1 MKMVK
6 PNKVKRNGNT
16 FEQSLDD
23 SDFIAD
29 YKEWK
34 DHCLSI
40 DESRLMVK
48 NETTLYDFLFN
59 HVFNN
64 IREGSVNRNRDGE
77 GAREALEVIEGLLED
92 NDGITVAKAKIIN
105 SMADVI
111 FALKDDTL
119 DPKDILFTE
128 YEEDEQGDKVRPVEV
143 RGHYRTEKYAEKHG
157 GEATPSE
164 WRAGKNPPHMALFS
178 EGESEFAKPKGL
190 YYILKEAKA
199 GVGKK
204 GEKAIIDY
212 VYVNNLVLSE
222 SKTVTELE
230 KLAEVE
236 KYADKVVN
244 NTAFWKGGKLL
255 IPKLRKD
262 LQRQIFR
269 INRGKKEQTAVRA
282 LTGAG
287 ALTDNNSLAGTIERF
302 KINRATSLPLI
313 KLIENA
319 LKRKGTNKAPDGYRA
334 WQNERK
340 GGFDYRKTRREKFGE
355 DAQGNLDNKVI
366 SKMWQSH
373 LWRS

>member
-1 MKMVK
+1 MVK

-40 DESRLMVK
+40 DESALMVK
-48 NETTLYDFLFN
+48 GETTLYDFLFN

-64 IREGSVNRNRDGE
+64 IREGSVNSGRDGE
-77 GAREALEVIEGLLED
+77 GAREALEVVEGLLED
-92 NDGITVAKAKIIN
+92 KDGITVAKAKIIN
-105 SMADVI
+105 SMADIV
-111 FALKDDTL
+111 FELKDTTL

-157 GEATPSE
+157 GDATPSE

-204 GEKAIIDY
+204 GEKTTITY
-212 VYVNNLVLSE
+212 VEVNNLVLSE
-222 SKTVTELE
+222 TKTVTELE

-236 KYADKVVN
+236 KYADKIVN
-244 NTAFWKGGKLL
+244 NTAFWKGGKLM
-255 IPKLRKD
+255 IPKLRKNI
-262 LQRQIFR
+262 QQQIFR

-334 WQNERK
+334 WQSERK
-340 GGFDYRKTRREKFGE
+340 GGFDYRKTRREKYGE
-355 DAQGNLDNKVI
+355 NAKGNLDNKVI
-366 SKMWQSH
+366 SKMWQSF

>member
-1 MKMVK
+1 MVK

-40 DESRLMVK
+40 DESALMVK
-48 NETTLYDFLFN
+48 GETTLYDFLFN

-64 IREGSVNRNRDGE
+64 IREGSVNSGRDGE
-77 GAREALEVIEGLLED
+77 GAREALEVVEGLLED
-92 NDGITVAKAKIIN
+92 KDGITVAKAKIIN
-105 SMADVI
+105 SMADIV
-111 FALKDDTL
+111 FELKDTTL

-143 RGHYRTEKYAEKHG
+143 RGHYRTEKYADKHG
-157 GEATPSE
+157 GKAVDSE
-164 WRAGKNPPHMALFS
+164 WLAGKNPPHMALFS
-178 EGESEFAKPKGL
+178 EGESDFAKPKGL

-204 GEKAIIDY
+204 GEKTTITY
-212 VYVNNLVLSE
+212 VEVNNLVLSE
-222 SKTVTELE
+222 TKTVTELE

-236 KYADKVVN
+236 KYADKIVN
-244 NTAFWKGGKLL
+244 NTAFWKGGKLM
-255 IPKLRKD
+255 IPKLRKNI
-262 LQRQIFR
+262 QQQIFR

-334 WQNERK
+334 WQSERK
-340 GGFDYRKTRREKFGE
+340 GGFDYRKTRREKYGE
-355 DAQGNLDNKVI
+355 NAKGNLDNKVI
-366 SKMWQSH
+366 SKMWQSF

>member
-1 MKMVK
+1 MVK

-40 DESRLMVK
+40 DESALMVK
-48 NETTLYDFLFN
+48 GETTLYDFLFN

-64 IREGSVNRNRDGE
+64 IREGSVNSGRDGE
-77 GAREALEVIEGLLED
+77 GAREALEVVEGLLED
-92 NDGITVAKAKIIN
+92 KDGITVAKAKIIN
-105 SMADVI
+105 SMADIV
-111 FALKDDTL
+111 FELKDTTL

-143 RGHYRTEKYAEKHG
+143 RGHYRTEKYADKHG
-157 GEATPSE
+157 GKAVDSE
-164 WRAGKNPPHMALFS
+164 WLAGKNPPHMALFS
-178 EGESEFAKPKGL
+178 EGESDFAKPKGL

-204 GEKAIIDY
+204 GEKTTITY
-212 VYVNNLVLSE
+212 VEVNNLVLSE
-222 SKTVTELE
+222 TKTVTELE

-236 KYADKVVN
+236 KYADKIVN
-244 NTAFWKGGKLL
+244 NTAFWKGGKLM

-262 LQRQIFR
+262 LQQQIFR

-334 WQNERK
+334 WQSERK
-340 GGFDYRKTRREKFGE
+340 GGFDYRKTRREKYGE
-355 DAQGNLDNKVI
+355 NAKGNLDNKVI
-366 SKMWQSH
+366 SKMWQSF

>member
-1 MKMVK
+1 MVK

-40 DESRLMVK
+40 DESALMVK
-48 NETTLYDFLFN
+48 GETTLYDFLFN

-64 IREGSVNRNRDGE
+64 IREGSVNSGRDGE
-77 GAREALEVIEGLLED
+77 GAREALEVVEGLLED
-92 NDGITVAKAKIIN
+92 KDGITVAKAKIIN
-105 SMADVI
+105 SMADIV
-111 FALKDDTL
+111 FELKDTTL

-143 RGHYRTEKYAEKHG
+143 RGHYRTEKYADKHG
-157 GEATPSE
+157 GEAVDSE
-164 WRAGKNPPHMALFS
+164 WLAGKNPPHMALFS

-204 GEKAIIDY
+204 GEKTTITYIE
-212 VYVNNLVLSE
+212 VNNLVLSE
-222 SKTVTELE
+222 TKTVTELE

-236 KYADKVVN
+236 RYADKVVN
-244 NTAFWKGGKLL
+244 NTAFWKGGKLM
-255 IPKLRKD
+255 IPKLRKN
-262 LQRQIFR
+262 LRQQIFR

-287 ALTDNNSLAGTIERF
+287 ALTNNNSLAGTIERF

-334 WQNERK
+334 WQSERK

-355 DAQGNLDNKVI
+355 DAQGNLDAKVI
-366 SKMWQSH
+366 SKMWQSF

>member
-40 DESRLMVK
+40 DESALMVK
-48 NETTLYDFLFN
+48 GETTLYDFLFN

-143 RGHYRTEKYAEKHG
+143 RGHYRTEKYAEKQ
-157 GEATPSE
+157 A
-164 WRAGKNPPHMALFS
+164 WR
-178 EGESEFAKPKGL
+178 
-190 YYILKEAKA
+190 
-199 GVGKK
+199 
-204 GEKAIIDY
+204 
-212 VYVNNLVLSE
+212 
-222 SKTVTELE
+222 
-230 KLAEVE
+230 
-236 KYADKVVN
+236 
-244 NTAFWKGGKLL
+244 
-255 IPKLRKD
+255 
-262 LQRQIFR
+262 
-269 INRGKKEQTAVRA
+269 
-282 LTGAG
+282 
-287 ALTDNNSLAGTIERF
+287 
-302 KINRATSLPLI
+302 
-313 KLIENA
+313 
-319 LKRKGTNKAPDGYRA
+319 
-334 WQNERK
+334 
-340 GGFDYRKTRREKFGE
+340 
-355 DAQGNLDNKVI
+355 
-366 SKMWQSH
+366 
-373 LWRS
+373 

>member
-1 MKMVK
+1 MVK

-16 FEQSLDD
+16 FEQSLED

-40 DESRLMVK
+40 DESKLMVK
-48 NETTLYDFLFN
+48 NETTLFDFLLN

-64 IREGSVNRNRDGE
+64 IREGSVNRGRDGE

-128 YEEDEQGDKVRPVEV
+128 YEEDEQGDKVRPVTV

-157 GEATPSE
+157 GKATPTD

-204 GEKAIIDY
+204 GEKTIIDY

-236 KYADKVVN
+236 KYADKIVN
-244 NTAFWKGGKLL
+244 NTAFWKGGKLM

-302 KINRATSLPLI
+302 KIDRATSLPLI

-334 WQNERK
+334 WQSERK

-355 DAQGNLDNKVI
+355 DAQGNLDAKVI